1 MTAMGRNR
9 ELLAFVC
16 AVVLG
21 LAVGQGTAWAGAP
34 DSAKQYA
41 PAVQATLAQTI
52 APAEGFVDDPFAF
65 DASGS
70 RLAYVASDAGTSSHL
85 VVIDTLQKTEL
96 YRVDIGKF
104 TLKPARIDFALDG
117 EHFLIWSADE
127 ATGKERVGLLDSKGR
142 VTRKFGPAD
151 DIVRTNYQGQDA
163 IVVHT
168 VSSLKKRRKK
178 HTEGAPLIR
187 HNVVVSALRT
197 GKTLGR
203 KSNLD
208 LDEKDK
214 STALDFTLKYWANDF
229 TTAVGI
235 KGGVW
240 DRKENQQSPDFEGW
254 YEMPSATFS
263 KRLPIKELVKH
274 RERMARLVKH
284 QKSSRDIVVRHNLS
298 GVDLIQNGDFTGL
311 TLAEPFH
318 HYDHTSLVTQTS
330 TSGSIFFSL
339 TIDPV
344 HPDAA
349 AKRRAVKPW
358 MDLYEYVPTTKKV
371 IRRARLLPPKGRRH
385 SWRATST
392 HWALVPRHIGFDR
405 GGTQLLLY
413 ALD

>member
-9 ELLAFVC
+9 ELLAGVC

-21 LAVGQGTAWAGAP
+21 LAFGHGAAWAGG
-34 DSAKQYA
+34 SESSSQYA
-41 PAVQATLAQTI
+41 PVEQASLAQSI
-52 APAEGFVDDPFAF
+52 VPDEGFVDDAFAF

-85 VVIDTLQKTEL
+85 VVVDTLQKTEL
-96 YRVDIGKF
+96 YRVNIGKF
-104 TLKPARIDFALDG
+104 TLKPTRIDFALDG
-117 EHFLIWSADE
+117 EHFLIWSADD
-127 ATGKERVGLLDSKGR
+127 ATGKQRVVLVDSKGR
-142 VTRKFGPAD
+142 LTRKYGPAD
-151 DIVRTNYQGQDA
+151 DIVQTNYRGQEA

-168 VSSLKKRRKK
+168 VSSLKQRNKK
-178 HTEGAPLIR
+178 HTEGAPLFR
-187 HNVVVSALRT
+187 HNVAVSALRT
-197 GKTLGR
+197 GKALGK

-214 STALDFTLKYWANDF
+214 STALDFTFRYWANDF
-229 TTAVGI
+229 TIAVGI

-240 DRKENQQSPDFEGW
+240 DRKENQRSPDFEGW
-254 YEMPSATFS
+254 YDMPSATFS
-263 KRLPIKELVKH
+263 KRLPIKHLVEH
-274 RERMARLVKH
+274 RERMARLVKY
-284 QKSSRDIVVRHNLS
+284 QKRSRDIVVRHDIS
-298 GVDLIQNGDFTGL
+298 GVDLIQNGDFTDL
-311 TLAEPFH
+311 PLAEPFH

-330 TSGSIFFSL
+330 NSGSIFFTL

-349 AKRRAVKPW
+349 ARRRAVKPW
-358 MDLYEYVPTTKKV
+358 MDIYEYVPTTKKV
-371 IRRARLLPPKGRRH
+371 IRRARILPPKGRRH

-413 ALD
+413 KLK